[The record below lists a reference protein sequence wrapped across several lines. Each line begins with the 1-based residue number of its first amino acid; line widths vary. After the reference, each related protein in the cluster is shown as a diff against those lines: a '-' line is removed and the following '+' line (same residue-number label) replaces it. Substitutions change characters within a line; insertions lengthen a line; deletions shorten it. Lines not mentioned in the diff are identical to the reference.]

1 MEWQSSLVSGGTQ
14 QRKTHKCFQVL
25 ADRLEKLPR
34 EDSKLLLFITQ
45 ANSITSA
52 YQLLSRA
59 KHYDGITKHFG
70 VLARAGPCAVS
81 VGFSRATGVA
91 DAATGVAIVDFYN
104 ARNTNK
110 MLHIARSYTFKHV
123 FVVFDEVESGGEG
136 GVRARLDLI
145 TQVAQAAPAA
155 SLYTMFITAT
165 VANLSECLSKIYMK
179 NLATYKDTLIEK
191 ILCDKMVANFRAPMD
206 PRYSGPSW
214 LREHAFQELVLPKR
228 NMFPSDAEGKE
239 AFARAYKNEI
249 YREIAAIA
257 PERKKLSLIV
267 TSNRVLEHRAFS
279 DRLLRLGY
287 NVVVELN
294 GLNAKDYNVFYE
306 GKAPPKGEGKA
317 VVKHWQI
324 PYKFFC
330 KQAANNSLATYT
342 CPETGR
348 EYDTSLTSSYD
359 LTLSHMLCATLMLGT
374 DQHVAIMQHIENIEK
389 YKLLALFAR
398 LSSANMRPKDYPKE
412 PKIALVAGNIAS
424 RGISIQNQ
432 LIKFTCTSFVFVD
445 SSPVQRGALNAQRF
459 GRACGILGEIY
470 AAPGAQAPLL
480 LATSA
485 IMRDAL
491 ANEDVLRAGDSGA
504 PPKGDG
510 SLVCLKDY
518 ISSAK
523 WAKALR
529 KAQLAVVP
537 PPPAAAAPA
546 AAEKIDDVKVQH
558 DILKLMLQNKR
569 ETITIKEIKD
579 AGIPIEQ
586 RKRWPLYSLAHRGYM
601 ENTEKGSGVW
611 RITSAG
617 LEYAKNITE

>member
-25 ADRLEKLPR
+25 ADRLEKLPS

-59 KHYDGITKHFG
+59 KHYDRITKHFG
-70 VLARAGPCAVS
+70 VLARAG
-81 VGFSRATGVA
+81 
-91 DAATGVAIVDFYN
+91 AAISEGQKGVAIVDFYN

-155 SLYTMFITAT
+155 ILFTMFITAT
-165 VANLSECLSKIYMK
+165 VANLSECLSKIYVK

-191 ILCDKMVANFRAPMD
+191 ILCDKMVANFHAPMD
-206 PRYSGPSW
+206 PRYIGPSW
-214 LREHAFQELVLPKR
+214 LREHAFKELVLPKR
-228 NMFPSDAEGKE
+228 NMFPDGFEGKE
-239 AFARAYKNEI
+239 AFAHAYKREI
-249 YREIAAIA
+249 YREIADIA
-257 PERKKLSLIV
+257 PERKRLSLIV
-267 TSNRVLEHRAFS
+267 TSNRVLEHRSFS

-294 GLNAKDYNVFYE
+294 GLNAKDYNVFYSTSC
-306 GKAPPKGEGKA
+306 GAGEGTA
-317 VVKHWQI
+317 LVKHWQI

-330 KQAANNSLATYT
+330 KQAENNNLATYT

-348 EYDTSLTSSYD
+348 EHNTSLTSSYD

-374 DQHVAIMQHIENIEK
+374 DQHAAIMQHTANSIEK

-398 LSSANMRPKDYPKE
+398 LSSAKMRPRDYPRE

-432 LIKFTCTSFVFVD
+432 LIKFTCTSFVFTH
-445 SSPVQRGALNAQRF
+445 SAPVQRGALNAQRF
-459 GRACGILGEIY
+459 GRACGMLGEIY

-491 ANEDVLRAGDSGA
+491 ANEHVLREGDGTAAAGGA
-504 PPKGDG
+504 PKGEGD
-510 SLVCLKDY
+510 LVCLKDY

-529 KAQLAVVP
+529 KAQLALVP
-537 PPPAAAAPA
+537 PPPAPPVAPTAAVTYENAYKTVLNILIGSPNGQF
-546 AAEKIDDVKVQH
+546 DFSNSN
-558 DILKLMLQNKR
+558 LKLTNPDIIPMINNNKR
-569 ETITIKEIKD
+569 ELLTRMAEQGLITNIKKYTGIWEITAKGRSSPAD
-579 AGIPIEQ
+579 IP
-586 RKRWPLYSLAHRGYM
+586 
-601 ENTEKGSGVW
+601 
-611 RITSAG
+611 
-617 LEYAKNITE
+617 